1 MRDTVIEVG
10 IQLRNTR
17 EARFANESTSV
28 VPGPDSLRKT
38 RVATDK
44 TPVSARTRAFSF
56 AAPMRRRFRAKAH
69 WACNKAN

>member
-1 MRDTVIEVG
+1 MIEIG

-17 EARFANESTSV
+17 EANFANESTSV
-28 VPGPDSLRKT
+28 VPGPVSLRKS
-38 RVATDK
+38 RVTTDK

-56 AAPMRRRFRAKAH
+56 AASPRRGFRAKAH